1 MTKAPKSQRLRSRT
15 GKPSRPGEVGKVD
28 RAAGAVKSPE
38 EAMLLKLELDALI
51 RDIQYTEK
59 TSNREYF
66 DWLGANVPE
75 LSKIKGRPHWSASEK
90 VKRQDEALL
99 KSFEQTLNQNVA
111 ANAGRKH
118 GASQKT
124 YSDLADK
131 SGDDDDAT
139 TKQRVMRARRRRK
152 ALQETIQD
160 ILGIAALGRT
170 DGDKLITPK
179 EYKKRREKLLDAFR
193 RILRT
198 KSQTADAA
206 ETASTERRTNSTL
219 RSQSGVAV
227 AQTRPPTSGGRSR
240 P

>member
-1 MTKAPKSQRLRSRT
+1 
-15 GKPSRPGEVGKVD
+15 VGKVD
-28 RAAGAVKSPE
+28 RAAGAVKSPEEEVKRLVLACKAMSEAPAGQFNPE

-198 KSQTADAA
+198 K
-206 ETASTERRTNSTL
+206 
-219 RSQSGVAV
+219 
-227 AQTRPPTSGGRSR
+227 
-240 P
+240 